1 MSRADKILSRSALV
15 ARRRALGASGQ
26 RVVFTNG
33 CFDVL
38 HRGHLETLRSARAL
52 GDCLMVGL
60 NSDASVRALKGAGR
74 PLNGQDDRA
83 HLLAE
88 FECVS
93 HLCLFDEPSVENLIA
108 DLRPDVLVKGG
119 DYALE
124 DVVGRQFVEVC
135 GGRVV
140 VVPVWPGVST
150 TELSNRLRT

>member
-1 MSRADKILSRSALV
+1 MSCADKILARGELV

-38 HRGHLETLRSARAL
+38 HRGHLETLRHARAL

-60 NSDASVRALKGAGR
+60 NSDVSVRALKGVGR

-83 HLLAE
+83 QLLAE

-108 DLRPDVLVKGG
+108 ELLPDVLVKGG
-119 DYALE
+119 DYAPE
-124 DVVGRQFVEVC
+124 DVVGRQLVEAC
-135 GGRVV
+135 GGQVV
-140 VVPVWPGVST
+140 VVPRWPGRST
-150 TELSNRLRT
+150 TELSSRLHS

>member
-38 HRGHLETLRSARAL
+38 HRGHLETLRRARAL

-124 DVVGRQFVEVC
+124 DVVGRQFVEAC